1 MDVLLLIGRILF
13 GALFL
18 GSAMGHLTQTDA
30 MAGYAGSKGVP
41 QPKVMTIV
49 TGLMLL
55 AGALM
60 VILGVWGD
68 VGALLLVA
76 FLIPTALIMHNFWKE
91 TDPMNK
97 QMEMISFNK
106 DVALAGAA
114 LVLFWLFVEVGDLP
128 FSVTD
133 SLF

>member
-1 MDVLLLIGRILF
+1 MDILLLIGRILF

-18 GSAMGHLTQTDA
+18 GSALGHLTQTDA

-41 QPKVMTIV
+41 QPKLMTIV

-55 AGALM
+55 VGGLM

-97 QMEMISFNK
+97 QMEMISFNGSSQSG
-106 DVALAGAA
+106 V
-114 LVLFWLFVEVGDLP
+114 
-128 FSVTD
+128 
-133 SLF
+133 

>member
-1 MDVLLLIGRILF
+1 MATSEVGTGTAEPPPGGREPPLLPEGKGER
-13 GALFL
+13 
-18 GSAMGHLTQTDA
+18 
-30 MAGYAGSKGVP
+30 YSKGVP
-41 QPKVMTIV
+41 QPKLMTIV

-55 AGALM
+55 VGGLM

-97 QMEMISFNK
+97 QMEMVAFNK
-106 DVALAGAA
+106 DIALAGGA
-114 LVLFWLFVEVGDLP
+114 LALFVLLSNDFAP
-128 FSVTD
+128 FTITG
-133 SLF
+133 SLIDW

>member
-18 GSAMGHLTQTDA
+18 GSALGHLTQTDA

-41 QPKVMTIV
+41 QPKLMTIV

-55 AGALM
+55 VGGLM

-114 LVLFWLFVEVGDLP
+114 LVLFWLFVESGDLP
-128 FSVTD
+128 FSITN